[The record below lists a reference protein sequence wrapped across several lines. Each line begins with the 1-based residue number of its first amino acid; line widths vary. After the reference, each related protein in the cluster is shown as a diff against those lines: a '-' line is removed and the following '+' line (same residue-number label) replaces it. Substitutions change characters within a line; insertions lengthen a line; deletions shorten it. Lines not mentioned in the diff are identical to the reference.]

1 MAHIIFL
8 CDISCSKHII
18 ENKLIFKRLLII
30 AAPLEIL
37 SSAHLITNS
46 FEFITNDK
54 RYQVFVKVSGTIP
67 S

>member
-1 MAHIIFL
+1 MAHVIFP
-8 CDISCSKHII
+8 CYISSSKHII
-18 ENKLIFKRLLII
+18 EKKLIFKRLLII

-46 FEFITNDK
+46 FELITNDK